1 MDAYVFLALV
11 IIILLLGLLTFVV
24 YKESGWEFVKKDE
37 RRRDRHEEKE
47 KERQRH
53 KWYHDHNKPHYHY

>member
-11 IIILLLGLLTFVV
+11 IIILLLGLLVFVV

-37 RRRDRHEEKE
+37 RRERRHSEKD
-47 KERQRH
+47 RH
-53 KWYHDHNKPHYHY
+53 KWYHEHNKPHNHY

>member
-11 IIILLLGLLTFVV
+11 IIILLLGLLVFVV

-37 RRRDRHEEKE
+37 RERRGHTEKDRH
-47 KERQRH
+47 R
-53 KWYHDHNKPHYHY
+53 WYHEHNKPHNHY

>member
-11 IIILLLGLLTFVV
+11 IIILLLGLLVFVV

-37 RRRDRHEEKE
+37 RRGRHSEKD
-47 KERQRH
+47 RH
-53 KWYHDHNKPHYHY
+53 KWYHEHNKPHNHY

>member
-11 IIILLLGLLTFVV
+11 IIILLLGLLVFVV

-37 RRRDRHEEKE
+37 RRRHGYSEKDRH
-47 KERQRH
+47 R
-53 KWYHDHNKPHYHY
+53 WYHEHNKPHNHY

>member
-11 IIILLLGLLTFVV
+11 IIILLLGLLVFVV

-37 RRRDRHEEKE
+37 RREHHERYSEKDRH
-47 KERQRH
+47 R
-53 KWYHDHNKPHYHY
+53 WYHEHNKPHNH